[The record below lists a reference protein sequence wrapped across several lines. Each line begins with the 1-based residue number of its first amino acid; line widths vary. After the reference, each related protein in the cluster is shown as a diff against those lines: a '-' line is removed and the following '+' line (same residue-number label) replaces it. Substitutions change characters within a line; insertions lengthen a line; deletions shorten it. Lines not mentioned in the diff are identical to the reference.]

1 MTTGRLR
8 YLAYLSED
16 PDMMADFY
24 IRHLE
29 LEELGRS
36 NEGDVSLTDG
46 FYNITFLKARMELG
60 EPDNTIGLHHVG
72 LQVDDMDRVITTS
85 ISTARPGARSSR
97 KAAAFISARSAFTIP
112 NAARSLFRPAI
123 SASAGKPCA
132 TRAWPI
138 SLTTPSIPPLSSN
151 SIPSCSASA
160 NWAPP
165 SSAAATTART
175 ASPATGSPTS
185 PSHPYYNGSAEG
197 HEQRFGVNHIG
208 FLVNDIEQKLE
219 NFAKETETAPR
230 PAARPY
236 AEYRVRDPEGNG
248 VDLSKTKGWEIGLG
262 KWENAA

>member
-24 IRHLE
+24 ARHLE

-46 FYNITFLKARMELG
+46 FYNITFLKARIELG

-72 LQVDDMDRVITTS
+72 LQVDDIDKVITKYLDRSPRGEVIEEPGGLHFGEKRIYDPECRAVSLSMGGFGLDGEERRLPRLAHIAFNAMDPTNVLEFYSELFGFRELDTS
-85 ISTARPGARSSR
+85 FERRRDNR
-97 KAAAFISARSAFTIP
+97 KNRFAGDGFT
-112 NAARSLFRPAI
+112 NLAI
-123 SASAGKPCA
+123 
-132 TRAWPI
+132 
-138 SLTTPSIPPLSSN
+138 
-151 SIPSCSASA
+151 
-160 NWAPP
+160 
-165 SSAAATTART
+165 
-175 ASPATGSPTS
+175 
-185 PSHPYYNGSAEG
+185 HPYYNAASAG

-219 NFAKETETAPR
+219 NFAKETDTAPR

-248 VDLSKTKGWEIGLG
+248 VDLSKTKGWEIDLG
-262 KWENAA
+262 KWESAA

>member
-72 LQVDDMDRVITTS
+72 LQVDDMDRVITKYLDRAPRGEVIEEGGGLHFGEVRIYDPECRAVSLSTGDFGVGGETLRHPRLAHIAYNAIDPTLVLEFYSELFGFRELGTS
-85 ISTARPGARSSR
+85 FERRRDNR
-97 KAAAFISARSAFTIP
+97 KNRFAGDGFT
-112 NAARSLFRPAI
+112 NLAI
-123 SASAGKPCA
+123 
-132 TRAWPI
+132 
-138 SLTTPSIPPLSSN
+138 
-151 SIPSCSASA
+151 
-160 NWAPP
+160 
-165 SSAAATTART
+165 
-175 ASPATGSPTS
+175 
-185 PSHPYYNGSAEG
+185 HPYYNGSAEG